1 MKMAKGTVLQSAQGS
16 KKGNST
22 LFVIAPLLF
31 SVGLLAVFFGLATW
45 NPAAKELIWAEE
57 LGGERDRRPQ
67 VNDHER
73 ERGGGGA
80 MPHDVALA
88 LLHFATTKELP
99 QQSKDEI
106 AMTLGV
112 LLQRAPC
119 NFLVFGMWYDSLLWA
134 TFNYGGRTVFLDE
147 SQEWIDRM
155 RVKHPELEIYK
166 VKYSTTLQDASD
178 LLQKARETISTK
190 CRPYQPIETSEC
202 ALAMSQLPIE
212 ILSVQWDVIMIDGPR
227 SYPKYS
233 NFPGRMSPIF
243 TSAVV
248 AHTRTASEYTDIF
261 LHDVSRPLEK
271 QFSEE
276 FLCAT
281 NLVKSIGDLW
291 HFQVYPGRK
300 TRFCSDKTH

>member
-147 SQEWIDRM
+147 SQVSISNILSSDFDFC
-155 RVKHPELEIYK
+155 
-166 VKYSTTLQDASD
+166 STVILCRSG
-178 LLQKARETISTK
+178 RTI
-190 CRPYQPIETSEC
+190 TSEN
-202 ALAMSQLPIE
+202 S
-212 ILSVQWDVIMIDGPR
+212 
-227 SYPKYS
+227 
-233 NFPGRMSPIF
+233 
-243 TSAVV
+243 
-248 AHTRTASEYTDIF
+248 
-261 LHDVSRPLEK
+261 LEV
-271 QFSEE
+271 FITCWS
-276 FLCAT
+276 
-281 NLVKSIGDLW
+281 
-291 HFQVYPGRK
+291 
-300 TRFCSDKTH
+300 